1 MNKTDEIKQRERL
14 LYSYFCALERGDFDE
29 VARVLNEAQR
39 DLALERMILEINEE
53 LIAEQAASAMDEE
66 AETVREL
73 IRRHLPSALLEDE
86 EEIEMPP
93 LTVSRVVGRLKDDPV
108 SWDQA
113 AREDKAAIERLGKL
127 EEPLPA
133 SLTLKSVSEFFNLL
147 GVSVSIRFQKLF
159 RETAIFLSMGRE
171 QGMAQMAAARRQKK
185 ARNESRKKKR

>member
-73 IRRHLPSALLEDE
+73 IRRHLPSALPEDE